1 MRVTITRIDEI
12 PSPTSSVLIAVS
24 LVIATLLNVLPWHGW
39 ALILRPDFFAVVLLH
54 WCVREPHKIGF
65 YSAWVFGLFMDVAEG
80 SLLGQHSMAYVL
92 LAFLAL
98 LLSRRLQMFDLRF
111 QVLHILPLLLLSQ
124 LVTMLIGL
132 ISGAD
137 FPGWGFFVPAFTG
150 AAIWPAVYLLLEIPR
165 RPRPESGET

>member
-1 MRVTITRIDEI
+1 MDDPHDAHATFIK
-12 PSPTSSVLIAVS
+12 SPKQ
-24 LVIATLLNVLPWHGW
+24 LVIVVVLAFAIPI
-39 ALILRPDFFAVVLLH
+39 ALI
-54 WCVREPHKIGF
+54 G
-65 YSAWVFGLFMDVAEG
+65 
-80 SLLGQHSMAYVL
+80 
-92 LAFLAL
+92 
-98 LLSRRLQMFDLRF
+98 
-111 QVLHILPLLLLSQ
+111 LLSQ